1 MTPRYFAGFAAV
13 VIGFG
18 LCSAAF
24 AQSTAEL
31 GQSSGPD
38 RMERLIAGAQ
48 AEGELSFYTSLPVL
62 TTTQITEAFE
72 EKYGVAVT
80 MYRAES
86 SQLLQRTANEAR
98 AGRHVVDVVESAAGE
113 VEAMEREQLL
123 QPVNLPVFEH
133 LSEGAAVPGRAWVA
147 SRLTIFVVAY
157 NTNLVR
163 PADVPQSFRDLLD
176 PKWNGKIGIEAE
188 NANWLMSVSD
198 IAGRDS
204 TLALFNEI
212 VDTNGMSA
220 RRGHTLLVNL
230 VASGEVPVGI
240 NAYHEHVD
248 QARERGAPVDYVFM
262 PPLIAMP
269 LSVAVFR
276 NAPNPHAAILFMD
289 FLLNDAQQMIADQM
303 MIPTNTNYPSRANE
317 PDFQILDV
325 AKYVDENQQWLEL
338 YRELFSGR

>member
-1 MTPRYFAGFAAV
+1 
-13 VIGFG
+13 
-18 LCSAAF
+18 
-24 AQSTAEL
+24 
-31 GQSSGPD
+31 
-38 RMERLIAGAQ
+38 
-48 AEGELSFYTSLPVL
+48 
-62 TTTQITEAFE
+62 
-72 EKYGVAVT
+72 
-80 MYRAES
+80 
-86 SQLLQRTANEAR
+86 
-98 AGRHVVDVVESAAGE
+98 
-113 VEAMEREQLL
+113 
-123 QPVNLPVFEH
+123 
-133 LSEGAAVPGRAWVA
+133 
-147 SRLTIFVVAY
+147 
-157 NTNLVR
+157 
-163 PADVPQSFRDLLD
+163 
-176 PKWNGKIGIEAE
+176 
-188 NANWLMSVSD
+188 
-198 IAGRDS
+198 
-204 TLALFNEI
+204 
-212 VDTNGMSA
+212 MSA